1 MLDTVSILKMS
12 YFSFSS
18 IKDNLVVTDNLCNV
32 TEI

>member
-1 MLDTVSILKMS
+1 MLDIVSISEMS

-32 TEI
+32 I